1 MIKNYLKTVGA
12 FLFAGLFLYTS
23 SYAQSSD
30 TTYLFDG
37 QVHLEPGKER
47 VHVGLQEV
55 IGDPLDYAHIDDIEG
70 FLNQNENFLYNAN
83 LSEAIPFGILKWRA
97 LPNESTIPEGW
108 APLQICDNFTC
119 YAMDNPTSG
128 WFYEEEFAVFDTIYR
143 GAIAEFYTTMY
154 IPEGTTENYGEIVIE
169 LAYDN
174 ATDVLFDTL
183 TFGFLAV
190 PLDLDELESQEIQ
203 VYPNPTTDIVK
214 VNLKDNTRLSSVGVF
229 DMQGRQIQ
237 MHKNIGNTEF
247 TVNVANLAQGMYII
261 RIENE
266 KGASAIQKIQKL

>member
-1 MIKNYLKTVGA
+1 MIKNYLKTVGT
-12 FLFAGLFLYTS
+12 FLFTGLFLCTN

-30 TTYLFDG
+30 TTFLFDG

-47 VHVGLQEV
+47 VHVGIQEV
-55 IGDPLDYAHIDDIEG
+55 IGEQFQSGMHDG
-70 FLNQNENFLYNAN
+70 FFNQNENILYNAN
-83 LSEAIPFGILKWRA
+83 LSEAILPGILKWRA

-108 APLQICDNFTC
+108 IPYQICDNNTC
-119 YAMDNPTSG
+119 FSMNNPTSG